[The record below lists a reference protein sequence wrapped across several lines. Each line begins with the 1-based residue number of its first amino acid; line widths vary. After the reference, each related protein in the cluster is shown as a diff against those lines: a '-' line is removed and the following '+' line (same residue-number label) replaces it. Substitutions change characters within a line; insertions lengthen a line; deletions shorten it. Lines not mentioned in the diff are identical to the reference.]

1 MSRLAGLDM
10 LRQESPRKE
19 TRHPSA
25 VAAIGGYP
33 EGIKSWGSGLMRRRT
48 FRAGCL
54 GVVRSSV
61 GGGGAPSRTCG
72 PAICLQEQHCSISV
86 FSARRT
92 RSRPVRS
99 CQS

>member
-61 GGGGAPSRTCG
+61 GGGGGTVSDMWTC
-72 PAICLQEQHCSISV
+72 HM
-86 FSARRT
+86 SARAALQYF
-92 RSRPVRS
+92 SIFCP
-99 CQS
+99 

>member
-33 EGIKSWGSGLMRRRT
+33 EGINCWGSGLMRRRT

-61 GGGGAPSRTCG
+61 GGGGGHRLGHVDLPYVCKS
-72 PAICLQEQHCSISV
+72 SIAV
-86 FSARRT
+86 CIFC
-92 RSRPVRS
+92 P
-99 CQS
+99 